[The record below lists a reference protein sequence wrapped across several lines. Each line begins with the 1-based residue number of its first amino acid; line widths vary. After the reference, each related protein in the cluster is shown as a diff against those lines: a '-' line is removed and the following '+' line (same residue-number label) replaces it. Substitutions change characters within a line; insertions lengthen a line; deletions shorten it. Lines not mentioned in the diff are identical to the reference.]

1 MRASFLL
8 GRMGSYR
15 LVLGAALL
23 TAIVTAALTAALAS
37 FAAGALPQAIH
48 HQLATGRGTSIVVSG
63 AVNAQIAGQDDRVVR
78 RSMRAV
84 FGAGAFAVGSSRWS
98 DPLGLPA
105 AAHHKLTPL
114 AEAAAPDGI
123 RAQVVLTAGSWP
135 GRPAAGSGPGRAGGS
150 ARPAA
155 VPAAAPAA
163 VASRLRLV
171 PGDVLALRD
180 RDTGARIRLR
190 ITGIFR
196 AIRPSS
202 PYWRLTPSGAG
213 GAVRSG
219 TFVTYGPLIVDPAA
233 FSRGHLTVGGAS
245 WLVLPRTGRIGAG
258 DLTALAARVGQAEH
272 QLDQDGQLGGLQVS
286 SGLPG
291 LLQGVARNDVVA
303 RSLLVIGELQL
314 LLLAVAALALAASL
328 LASQRE
334 GETALLSAR
343 GGARWQLARLGG
355 AESALLAVV
364 TVVVGGLAGGWLAA
378 RLARSGPLRAAG
390 LHLAGLAGIVWWAAG
405 LVGLLCA
412 VLLLWP
418 AFRAP
423 TPGAARTRLGRPGRA
438 AGIARA
444 GADIALVV
452 IALVAIWQ
460 LRRYQ
465 AVAQNTQGALTIDPV
480 LIAAPVLALAAG
492 TVVLLRLLPVTARI
506 GDRMAARGR
515 RLGAAMASWEISR
528 RPVRQGASVLLVV
541 LAAATSTLALAQ
553 HESWRRSIQDQAAFT
568 AGAAVRVD
576 TQLTARPGSAAV
588 IAHAPG
594 VLGAMPVARPASN
607 GPGQVLALNAR
618 QAAATVLLRPDLSG
632 LSPAALWRPLI
643 PRAAGLAVPGRPAGL
658 AVSASLSRSAAKSGP
673 MQAALEVMD
682 ATGASYSLPAGS
694 LPADGRVHRLVAVI
708 SPQRQAA
715 YPLRLT
721 GITLAYTLPEARS
734 PLAVLTIRGVAAAA
748 GPAGPFAAAFAPGR
762 AISHWVTP
770 MSAPGLAF
778 AIDQAQAPGSPP
790 AGPQSVVRNVSGP
803 AGQVLTIDP
812 GYGSIANLSG
822 PATPLSGQ
830 LTLSARPPGGPI
842 PAVATRAYLT
852 GADVAVGDTLSVNI
866 GTASIRARIVAAVSR
881 FPTVTSGGALIMDL
895 PTVQSVLT
903 SESAGILPVTQWWL
917 RTRGG
922 AVPAGLPPGTTVIS
936 RARTAAAL
944 LANPLSG
951 LPQQAL
957 PAIALAAAAL
967 AAVGFSV
974 GVTASV
980 RERRGQ
986 RALLAALGVSRAA
999 QARQLCLE
1007 QLMLSVPAAGAGLL
1021 LGAGLAR
1028 LLIQDV
1034 TLTAAA
1040 AAPVPAVLVEI
1051 PWALAAGLAA
1061 AVATIPV
1068 LVAALSIARR
1078 PDPAAQLRAAE
1089 SV

>member
-1 MRASFLL
+1 M
-8 GRMGSYR
+8 
-15 LVLGAALL
+15 
-23 TAIVTAALTAALAS
+23 
-37 FAAGALPQAIH
+37 
-48 HQLATGRGTSIVVSG
+48 
-63 AVNAQIAGQDDRVVR
+63 
-78 RSMRAV
+78 
-84 FGAGAFAVGSSRWS
+84 
-98 DPLGLPA
+98 
-105 AAHHKLTPL
+105 
-114 AEAAAPDGI
+114 
-123 RAQVVLTAGSWP
+123 
-135 GRPAAGSGPGRAGGS
+135 
-150 ARPAA
+150 
-155 VPAAAPAA
+155 
-163 VASRLRLV
+163 
-171 PGDVLALRD
+171 
-180 RDTGARIRLR
+180 
-190 ITGIFR
+190 
-196 AIRPSS
+196 
-202 PYWRLTPSGAG
+202 
-213 GAVRSG
+213 
-219 TFVTYGPLIVDPAA
+219 
-233 FSRGHLTVGGAS
+233 
-245 WLVLPRTGRIGAG
+245 
-258 DLTALAARVGQAEH
+258 
-272 QLDQDGQLGGLQVS
+272 
-286 SGLPG
+286 
-291 LLQGVARNDVVA
+291 
-303 RSLLVIGELQL
+303 
-314 LLLAVAALALAASL
+314 
-328 LASQRE
+328 
-334 GETALLSAR
+334 
-343 GGARWQLARLGG
+343 
-355 AESALLAVV
+355 
-364 TVVVGGLAGGWLAA
+364 
-378 RLARSGPLRAAG
+378 
-390 LHLAGLAGIVWWAAG
+390 
-405 LVGLLCA
+405 
-412 VLLLWP
+412 
-418 AFRAP
+418 
-423 TPGAARTRLGRPGRA
+423 
-438 AGIARA
+438 
-444 GADIALVV
+444 
-452 IALVAIWQ
+452 
-460 LRRYQ
+460 
-465 AVAQNTQGALTIDPV
+465 
-480 LIAAPVLALAAG
+480 
-492 TVVLLRLLPVTARI
+492 VLLRLLPVTARI

-576 TQLTARPGSAAV
+576 TQLTARPGPAAV

-643 PRAAGLAVPGRPAGL
+643 PRAAGLAVPGRPARL
-658 AVSASLSRSAAKSGP
+658 AVSASLSRSAAKSSP

-721 GITLAYTLPEARS
+721 GITLAYTLPEART
-734 PLAVLTIRGVAAAA
+734 PLAVLTIRGLAAA
-748 GPAGPFAAAFAPGR
+748 GPAGPFAGAFAPGR

-778 AIDQAQAPGSPP
+778 AISQAEGPGSPP
-790 AGPQSVVRNVSGP
+790 AGPQSVVRDVSG
-803 AGQVLTIDP
+803 AASQVLTIDP
-812 GYGSIANLSG
+812 GYGSVANLSG

-830 LTLSARPPGGPI
+830 LTLSALPPGGPI

-922 AVPAGLPPGTTVIS
+922 AVPAGLPPGTTVTS

-1007 QLMLSVPAAGAGLL
+1007 QLMLSVPAAGA
-1021 LGAGLAR
+1021 ACCS
-1028 LLIQDV
+1028 
-1034 TLTAAA
+1034 
-1040 AAPVPAVLVEI
+1040 APGWP
-1051 PWALAAGLAA
+1051 GC
-1061 AVATIPV
+1061 
-1068 LVAALSIARR
+1068 
-1078 PDPAAQLRAAE
+1078 
-1089 SV
+1089 

>member
-1 MRASFLL
+1 MMKRTRVWAQPPASPAAGRAAMTRGRPGTTRAAGPTRARADWEDMAQGRKVRRVRASFLL

-48 HQLATGRGTSIVVSG
+48 RQLATGRGTSIVVSG

-135 GRPAAGSGPGRAGGS
+135 GRPAAGPGPGRAGG
-150 ARPAA
+150 AA

-163 VASRLRLV
+163 VASRLHLA

-258 DLTALAARVGQAEH
+258 DLTALAARVGRAEH

-286 SGLPG
+286 TGLPG

-364 TVVVGGLAGGWLAA
+364 TVIVGGLAGGWLAA

-480 LIAAPVLALAAG
+480 LIAAPVLALAA
-492 TVVLLRLLPVTARI
+492 
-506 GDRMAARGR
+506 
-515 RLGAAMASWEISR
+515 W
-528 RPVRQGASVLLVV
+528 
-541 LAAATSTLALAQ
+541 
-553 HESWRRSIQDQAAFT
+553 H
-568 AGAAVRVD
+568 
-576 TQLTARPGSAAV
+576 
-588 IAHAPG
+588 
-594 VLGAMPVARPASN
+594 
-607 GPGQVLALNAR
+607 
-618 QAAATVLLRPDLSG
+618 
-632 LSPAALWRPLI
+632 
-643 PRAAGLAVPGRPAGL
+643 
-658 AVSASLSRSAAKSGP
+658 
-673 MQAALEVMD
+673 
-682 ATGASYSLPAGS
+682 
-694 LPADGRVHRLVAVI
+694 
-708 SPQRQAA
+708 
-715 YPLRLT
+715 
-721 GITLAYTLPEARS
+721 
-734 PLAVLTIRGVAAAA
+734 
-748 GPAGPFAAAFAPGR
+748 
-762 AISHWVTP
+762 
-770 MSAPGLAF
+770 
-778 AIDQAQAPGSPP
+778 
-790 AGPQSVVRNVSGP
+790 
-803 AGQVLTIDP
+803 
-812 GYGSIANLSG
+812 
-822 PATPLSGQ
+822 
-830 LTLSARPPGGPI
+830 GG
-842 PAVATRAYLT
+842 
-852 GADVAVGDTLSVNI
+852 
-866 GTASIRARIVAAVSR
+866 
-881 FPTVTSGGALIMDL
+881 
-895 PTVQSVLT
+895 
-903 SESAGILPVTQWWL
+903 
-917 RTRGG
+917 
-922 AVPAGLPPGTTVIS
+922 
-936 RARTAAAL
+936 
-944 LANPLSG
+944 
-951 LPQQAL
+951 
-957 PAIALAAAAL
+957 
-967 AAVGFSV
+967 
-974 GVTASV
+974 
-980 RERRGQ
+980 
-986 RALLAALGVSRAA
+986 
-999 QARQLCLE
+999 
-1007 QLMLSVPAAGAGLL
+1007 
-1021 LGAGLAR
+1021 
-1028 LLIQDV
+1028 
-1034 TLTAAA
+1034 AAA
-1040 AAPVPAVLVEI
+1040 AAP
-1051 PWALAAGLAA
+1051 GDGQD
-1061 AVATIPV
+1061 
-1068 LVAALSIARR
+1068 R
-1078 PDPAAQLRAAE
+1078 
-1089 SV
+1089 